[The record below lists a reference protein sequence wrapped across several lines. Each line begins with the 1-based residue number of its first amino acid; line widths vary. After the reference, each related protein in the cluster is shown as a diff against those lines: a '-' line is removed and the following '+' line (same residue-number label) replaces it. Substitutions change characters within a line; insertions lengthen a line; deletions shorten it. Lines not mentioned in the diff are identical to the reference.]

1 MHIRMST
8 EPAWDLYQSLHA
20 VLQTGSFS
28 AAARARGLTQPT
40 LGRHIE
46 SLEQSLGAPL
56 FLRSSRGLTPTDLAE
71 TLRPHL
77 DEMAAAAGAAL
88 RDASGA
94 ADGERGV
101 VRVAV
106 SEFMGVEVLPPILS
120 SFHEKHPD
128 IVIEMVLS
136 DKTEDLSR
144 RDADIAVRMIRPTQ
158 GALVARKIGAIRL
171 GFYASESYVARHGVP
186 AGFEDLRN
194 GHTLI
199 GYDRERID
207 LEALRHVDLGG
218 MEITRNTFQVRT
230 DNNVA
235 QVASVRAGLG
245 IGAVQNTLAR
255 RWGLVPVMPN
265 AFHFDLEVWVA
276 MHENLKGS
284 RRMRLMFDHLAEGLA
299 VFLAEEKKA

>member
-1 MHIRMST
+1 MNT
-8 EPAWDLYQSLHA
+8 
-20 VLQTGSFS
+20 VLRGPHSFY
-28 AAARARGLTQPT
+28 
-40 LGRHIE
+40 
-46 SLEQSLGAPL
+46 GAP
-56 FLRSSRGLTPTDLAE
+56 GLTPTDLAE

-94 ADGERGV
+94 ADGEQGV

-120 SFHEKHPD
+120 GFHEKHPD

-144 RDADIAVRMIRPTQ
+144 RDADIAVRTVRPSQ

-186 AGFEDLRN
+186 AGFADLRQ

-207 LEALRHVDLGG
+207 LEALRHVDFGG
-218 MEITRNTFQVRT
+218 MDINRNTFQVRT
-230 DNNVA
+230 DSNVA

-255 RWGLVPVMPN
+255 RWGLVPILPD
-265 AFHFDLEVWVA
+265 AFHFELEVWVA

-284 RRMRLMFDHLAEGLA
+284 RRMRLMFDHLAESLRA
-299 VFLAEEKKA
+299 FLAEETGA